1 MHSNN
6 NYDNSIPRDPRGGP
20 ARARGGTRHVTSCL
34 IAFQEHTKTVQ
45 ESPDP
50 SFRVLVMQYIQRCA
64 NGRGLDARLRQ
75 THKRTERL
83 YTVTLA
89 HAPRVKNY

>member
-6 NYDNSIPRDPRGGP
+6 IMIIAFRAVRVV
-20 ARARGGTRHVTSCL
+20 ARGGTRHVTSCL

-64 NGRGLDARLRQ
+64 NGRGLDARLR
-75 THKRTERL
+75 RL
-83 YTVTLA
+83 LA
-89 HAPRVKNY
+89 V